1 MKAVSSPTLV
11 SFAWSRVGRKIIE
24 AFEIYGSR
32 VTTPAGTGIAAD
44 VESGPCER
52 GGIDGRWER
61 QNDQAGKAK
70 TQSSILV
77 HGCSP
82 ATDLTPPTNLKHCF
96 GRPTV
101 TFLQQARGFS
111 LGRVHAP
118 RSATAIGRESLDRLR
133 VSSGVIL
140 IQDQGAT
147 GLPGVNIN
155 RVEHITDAGSVT
167 GIKPLSDW
175 PQ

>member
-1 MKAVSSPTLV
+1 ML
-11 SFAWSRVGRKIIE
+11 RV
-24 AFEIYGSR
+24 
-32 VTTPAGTGIAAD
+32 V
-44 VESGPCER
+44 
-52 GGIDGRWER
+52 
-61 QNDQAGKAK
+61 
-70 TQSSILV
+70 
-77 HGCSP
+77 
-82 ATDLTPPTNLKHCF
+82 PP
-96 GRPTV
+96 
-101 TFLQQARGFS
+101 
-111 LGRVHAP
+111 
-118 RSATAIGRESLDRLR
+118 IGRESLDRLR

>member
-1 MKAVSSPTLV
+1 
-11 SFAWSRVGRKIIE
+11 
-24 AFEIYGSR
+24 
-32 VTTPAGTGIAAD
+32 
-44 VESGPCER
+44 
-52 GGIDGRWER
+52 
-61 QNDQAGKAK
+61 
-70 TQSSILV
+70 
-77 HGCSP
+77 
-82 ATDLTPPTNLKHCF
+82 
-96 GRPTV
+96 
-101 TFLQQARGFS
+101 
-111 LGRVHAP
+111 
-118 RSATAIGRESLDRLR
+118 